1 MSEART
7 PDEQEDPHETVV
19 LTVESADDAQ
29 LIRKFLAEVPWLE
42 VRTATKNHAA

>member
-7 PDEQEDPHETVV
+7 PDEQDDPHETVV

-42 VRTATKNHAA
+42 VRCGADKNAA